1 MCCTRTSTSKSGEFH
16 ARSCD
21 ASILL
26 CRAPYFVIVCSGLI
40 EDRDEVGV
48 TNLLC
53 RSPGGEVLFRS
64 MNFCVRRGDNTIIMG
79 PSGSG
84 KSSLLRVV
92 AGLWPFEE
100 VSALC
105 ECVPGGA

>member
-1 MCCTRTSTSKSGEFH
+1 MHGVR
-16 ARSCD
+16 
-21 ASILL
+21 LL
-26 CRAPYFVIVCSGLI
+26 HYFSWLVIIRSGLI

-53 RSPGGEVLFRS
+53 RSPGGEVLFQS
-64 MNFCVRRGDNTIIMG
+64 MTFCVRRGDNTIIMG

-100 VSALC
+100 VSVSL
-105 ECVPGGA
+105 V